1 MIAIL
6 NLTFLYDKN
15 IIVMLGGARIWQ
27 KLVDQRLMLQSRKL
41 LV

>member
-15 IIVMLGGARIWQ
+15 IMVVLGGVRIWQ
-27 KLVDQRLMLQSRKL
+27 KLVDPRLMLQSRKL